1 MSLDIEL
8 FKNRHCLF
16 ANEADTVV
24 VYFSEEIVQFPP
36 ILEASA
42 LAVNFPF
49 FVDCRHFKN
58 WGQRA
63 KGHTG

>member
-8 FKNRHCLF
+8 FKNHHCLF

-24 VYFSEEIVQFPP
+24 AYFSEEIVQFPP

-49 FVDCRHFKN
+49 FC
-58 WGQRA
+58 
-63 KGHTG
+63 